1 MKKKIKKTV
10 DILFITCIFIFIF
23 GSLTKSIVKPID
35 IVERENRYANKY
47 EKINISKFLNNSVQ
61 SNIENTLSDQILI
74 SGKLKS
80 ANNYFK
86 GKLVKFYIDK
96 YYNDINEYI
105 YISDISLY
113 GTTIVYNPL
122 NLSSIKDGLNKKIK
136 NYNELMSKYK
146 DINFYAYFIEK
157 DTDINFE
164 TNEKT
169 NAYEYVKDKLFV
181 KSIAK
186 FEINN
191 INEFRNYFYKTDHH
205 WNHKG
210 SYKGYTE
217 VLNLLGITDY
227 KKYEAEVC
235 LGNDFSGSKATSS
248 IFKKVIT
255 EPFNVYK
262 FDFENLDITVN
273 GEKKD
278 YGLQSEFLLNPATAA
293 ISYGGFYGW
302 DAGEIIFK
310 NNSSQSKDN
319 ILIIGDSFDNAILK
333 LLAEKFNTTISIDLR
348 NYKYYM
354 KKDFDFEFY
363 KKKYNINKV
372 LFIGNVDFY
381 TNDEFI
387 IN

>member
-23 GSLTKSIVKPID
+23 GSTTKSIVKPID

-122 NLSSIKDGLNKKIK
+122 YLSSIKDGLNKKIK

-293 ISYGGFYGW
+293 ISYGSFYGW

-372 LFIGNVDFY
+372 LFIGNLDFY
-381 TNDEFI
+381 TSDEFI